1 MSHCHGVGVREL
13 FGASFIKAFT
23 PFTRA
28 SPHDPILPPNL
39 LEVRFQCVNFERTHS
54 GPNKDCGFLL
64 GSGSAFLR
72 LSLSLSFLLLP
83 HPPFCFS
90 LASLALEEA
99 MLWQFCGEVHVASNF
114 STCQQPCEGVE
125 EDPPDPVRPLGSSIL
140 HLQLDRNHE
149 TPAPEPSS

>member
-1 MSHCHGVGVREL
+1 MRRVECVG
-13 FGASFIKAFT
+13 
-23 PFTRA
+23 TRRVFA
-28 SPHDPILPPNL
+28 PRRAKETSPEAMCSRSLSPLVGN
-39 LEVRFQCVNFERTHS
+39 FQCVNFERTHS